1 MSRPMNDI
9 EFPIRIRLAF
19 LELLTA
25 FQVGEVGAVT

>member
-1 MSRPMNDI
+1 MNDI

-19 LELLTA
+19 LGALRA